1 MKKYKIL
8 IIGLIIIAVIICS
21 LYLLKMRKFNL
32 EKKYYG
38 NNTFIELSTETY
50 EEIIDNKES
59 FVIFIYQ
66 PMCVTSN
73 NFESVINEFMKK
85 NNISIYKMKYS
96 FMLETNLKDYINYYP
111 SFAIIKNGKLV
122 DHLDANSNE
131 DINMFKNLN
140 DFTNW
145 FEKYVLKES
154 K

>member
-1 MKKYKIL
+1 MKL
-8 IIGLIIIAVIICS
+8 
-21 LYLLKMRKFNL
+21 
-32 EKKYYG
+32 
-38 NNTFIELSTETY
+38 IELSTETY